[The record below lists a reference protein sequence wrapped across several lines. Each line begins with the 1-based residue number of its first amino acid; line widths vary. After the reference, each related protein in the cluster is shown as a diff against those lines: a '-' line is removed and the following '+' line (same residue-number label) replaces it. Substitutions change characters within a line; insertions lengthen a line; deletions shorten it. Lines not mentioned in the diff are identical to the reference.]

1 MSDKNELLSI
11 DSAAVGESSLVAFG
25 AGISLQSR
33 NDAKNAYLFASL
45 ASNKLFDPTTQGEAW
60 FNQFLKVMQDC
71 GWVTAHRTYEKE
83 TTSGQ
88 SIKLSNVVVKAVQAA
103 AAAAVPGAPAVAVLG
118 DLARKAIGGLPKSDQ
133 ALSLFK
139 RNVNQKAAAV
149 VGVASCIETADGEV
163 VMAMGAIQ
171 RRASTHD
178 VDVLFFDWD
187 SASSETYKGTAAL
200 SFNKVIY
207 DRVRARI
214 EQQLGDRALAKILD
228 YDI

>member
-1 MSDKNELLSI
+1 MSENNEVLSI
-11 DSAAVGESSLVAFG
+11 DSAAVVENSLVAFG
-25 AGISLQSR
+25 AGMSLQSR

-45 ASNKLFDPTTQGEAW
+45 ATNKLYDPTTQGEAW

-83 TTSGQ
+83 ASSNQ
-88 SIKLSNVVVKAVQAA
+88 SLKLSNVVVKAVQAA
-103 AAAAVPGAPAVAVLG
+103 AATALPGTAATAVLG

-133 ALSLFK
+133 ALALFK
-139 RNVNQKAAAV
+139 RNVDPKSSAV

-163 VMAMGAIQ
+163 VMALGAVQ
-171 RRASTHD
+171 RRSSTHD

-200 SFNKVIY
+200 SFNKMIY
-207 DRVRARI
+207 DRLRARI
-214 EQQLGDRALAKILD
+214 EQQLGDRALSKILD
-228 YDI
+228 YEI